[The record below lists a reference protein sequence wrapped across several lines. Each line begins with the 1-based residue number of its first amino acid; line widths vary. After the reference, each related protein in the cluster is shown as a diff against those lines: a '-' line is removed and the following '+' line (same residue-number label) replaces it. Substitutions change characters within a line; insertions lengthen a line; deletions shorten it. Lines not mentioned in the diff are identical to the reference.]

1 MYEFLR
7 PKSTYTRWGRYY
19 STVPSLPLKEKG
31 TPFKFTWATPSQAS
45 MDDIVNNL
53 EHLSVDETIKTPD
66 LLSWSLD
73 GAVVIN
79 GDLFKIIDTQT
90 TRVSGAASALV
101 RTERTE
107 TVIRL
112 KRISNPIGLR

>member
-1 MYEFLR
+1 MYNFLR
-7 PKSTYTRWGRYY
+7 PKNTYTRWGRYFP
-19 STVPSLPLKEKG
+19 TVPSLPLTESG
-31 TPFKFTWATPSQAS
+31 TPFRFAWTTPSQAS
-45 MDDIVNNL
+45 MEDIVNNL

-66 LLSWSLD
+66 NLHWSLD

-79 GDLFKIIDTQT
+79 GDLYKIIDTQT